1 MGHPR
6 RALTRGKRPQQ
17 DDARN
22 SRPPHQQRSHRRRSG
37 CTRQTGRPGLRRR
50 PCGDMGQAS
59 LQRRQGGCTLQPC
72 GNIRAHHPPSSRRRI
87 SGRRKTSRSMAG
99 QGSHRHERRLH
110 RPGPTLRSSVTQ
122 GQPLRATRRINVVIP
137 SEAQRNRGN
146 LLFALIA
153 GTLDARRMPQY
164 AESAIDP
171 VRLLRR
177 VFWRLIPF
185 LFLLYVCA
193 YLDRV
198 NLSFAALSMRREL
211 GFSGAVYGAGAGLFF
226 VSYALFEIPAN
237 LVLLRLGPRRWIAI
251 ITIAWGIIS
260 SGMALIHSAA
270 SFYLLRFFLG
280 AAEAGFFPGVIMYL
294 TYWFPLAYRARAI
307 ARFTTASAIAG
318 VIGAP
323 LSIYLLRLDGFAH
336 IVGWKWLFI
345 GEGLPSIVLGVIVFF
360 VLVDRPE
367 DAAWLSPAER
377 EWLQNELAANSSNAI
392 TSNSTGNGTNEVA
405 PTLLTQAFRESAL
418 WMLAFIY
425 FAISVGVYSV
435 ALWLPVVVKSLTH
448 DTDVRVIAL

>member
-1 MGHPR
+1 
-6 RALTRGKRPQQ
+6 
-17 DDARN
+17 
-22 SRPPHQQRSHRRRSG
+22 
-37 CTRQTGRPGLRRR
+37 
-50 PCGDMGQAS
+50 
-59 LQRRQGGCTLQPC
+59 
-72 GNIRAHHPPSSRRRI
+72 
-87 SGRRKTSRSMAG
+87 
-99 QGSHRHERRLH
+99 
-110 RPGPTLRSSVTQ
+110 
-122 GQPLRATRRINVVIP
+122 
-137 SEAQRNRGN
+137 
-146 LLFALIA
+146 
-153 GTLDARRMPQY
+153 MPQY

-448 DTDVRVIAL
+448 DTDVRVIALTTIPYLLAVVTMLLVARSSDKSSERRWHLCACLIAAALAFLISAVAANPILGLAALFFTAAGLWGSFGPFWSLPTTIFRGAAAAGGIALINSIGALGGFFGPWLMGRVSDVTHNFRSALLVAGVFLILAALVASRLKTPRQPAPQ